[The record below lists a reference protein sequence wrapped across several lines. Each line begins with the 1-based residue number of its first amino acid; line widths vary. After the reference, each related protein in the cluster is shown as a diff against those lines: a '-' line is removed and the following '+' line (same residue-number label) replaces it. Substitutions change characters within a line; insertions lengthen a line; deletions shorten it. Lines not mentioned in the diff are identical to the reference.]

1 MRNFF
6 SFIYDNFSKLRLGLM
21 LTFLSSFGQ
30 TYVIS
35 LYVIKISK
43 EFGITEGEFGAIYS
57 VCTVISSIIMLS
69 IGHTVDHIRSK
80 KVISITLSCLMLSAL
95 LMGFSVN
102 LAMVVIALVG
112 LRLCGQGM
120 LTHISFTLLSKLY
133 TYNRG
138 KAVSFTTIGFSLGEA
153 LFPLIITFIIGW
165 LDWRWGMYAA
175 AIFLAIYLIR
185 IQFLDLSHFDQQL
198 DKSKPTG
205 SSIAKDF
212 KSIILERKFGVLLPS
227 SMIVAFTAT
236 AVVLYQY
243 VFVEEKGWSPE
254 LYAAFF
260 TGYAVTRLLFSLFGG
275 VWVDRFT
282 AKKLFRFYL
291 IPMLLGLLAFG
302 FIDSIV
308 GGLLFLISM
317 GITVGSS
324 GTIKT
329 SVLAEV
335 YGVKKLGRIRS
346 LFTMFAVLS
355 TALGPLMVGWMIDR
369 DWSIQ
374 NIMISLFAIMFLC
387 FLNSQRIGKV
397 KSVTEAESVVNETA

>member
-6 SFIYDNFSKLRLGLM
+6 KFIHANFSQLRLGLI

-35 LYVIKISK
+35 LYVINISR

-57 VCTVISSIIMLS
+57 ICTVISSVVMLS
-69 IGHTVDHIRSK
+69 IGHTVDHIKAK
-80 KVISITLSCLMLSAL
+80 KVISVTLSSLMLSAL
-95 LMGFSVN
+95 LMGFSVH

-120 LTHISFTLLSKLY
+120 MTHISFTLLSKLY
-133 TYNRG
+133 TYDRG
-138 KAVSFTTIGFSLGEA
+138 KAVSFTTVGFSLGEA
-153 LFPLIITFIIGW
+153 IFPLIITFIIGW

-175 AIFLAIYLIR
+175 AIFLTIYLIR
-185 IQFLDLSHFDQQL
+185 IQFLDLSHFDEKL
-198 DKSKPTG
+198 DSTKPSG

-212 KSIILERKFGVLLPS
+212 KSIISEKKFSILLPS

-243 VFVEEKGWSPE
+243 VFVEDKGWSPE

-282 AKKLFRFYL
+282 AKRLFRFYL
-291 IPMLLGLLAFG
+291 IPMLFGLLAFG
-302 FIDSIV
+302 FIDSII

-335 YGVKKLGRIRS
+335 YGVQKLGRIRS

-355 TALGPLMVGWMIDR
+355 TALGPLLVGWMIDR

-374 NIMISLFAIMFLC
+374 NIMLSLFGIMFLC
-387 FLNSQRIGKV
+387 FLNSQRIGQV
-397 KSVTEAESVVNETA
+397 RSVSEAQLETAE